1 MSSFSEDDIRR
12 AAEVR
17 EWLVKE
23 VTIKKEELDKLRNTL
38 LIVDSLLKKT
48 SFISALNLESPT
60 SNLKN
65 KSTQQYQPLHEEE
78 EDTTQQKPK
87 INSVMKSPSD
97 EYRNDGTQGVEIRPL
112 KRAKDNLLIS
122 NAEYTPTYVRIALLD
137 DINLN
142 INSSIFNIFFLNFI
156 FYEIKA
162 LVDDI
167 NMNINTTPF
176 KTFFLNRIIDGMK
189 MKDREKV
196 QKGELIESEI
206 IDYKVDNEE
215 NGKINSVMISNYGE
229 RERLNEI
236 FNTATWVFT
245 RMLEKGN

>member
-23 VTIKKEELDKLRNTL
+23 VTNKKEELDKLRDTL

-48 SFISALNLESPT
+48 SFISALNLESPA

-78 EDTTQQKPK
+78 EEEDTTQQKPK
-87 INSVMKSPSD
+87 INSVTKSPSD
-97 EYRNDGTQGVEIRPL
+97 EYRKDDTQGVEIRPL

-122 NAEYTPTYVRIALLD
+122 NAEYTPTYVRIALVD

-142 INSSIFNIFFLNFI
+142 IN
-156 FYEIKA
+156 
-162 LVDDI
+162 
-167 NMNINTTPF
+167 TPPF
-176 KTFFLNRIIDGMK
+176 KTFFLNRILDGMK

-206 IDYKVDNEE
+206 IDYKVDNDE

>member
-23 VTIKKEELDKLRNTL
+23 VTNKKEELDKLRNTL

-48 SFISALNLESPT
+48 SFISALNLESPS

-65 KSTQQYQPLHEEE
+65 KSTQQYQPLQEEE

-97 EYRNDGTQGVEIRPL
+97 EYRNDDTHGVEIRPL
-112 KRAKDNLLIS
+112 KRAKDNLLFS
-122 NAEYTPTYVRIALLD
+122 NAEYTPTYVRITLVD

-142 INSSIFNIFFLNFI
+142 IN
-156 FYEIKA
+156 
-162 LVDDI
+162 
-167 NMNINTTPF
+167 TPPF
-176 KTFFLNRIIDGMK
+176 KTFFLNRILDGMK

>member
-23 VTIKKEELDKLRNTL
+23 VTNKKEELDKLRNTL

-48 SFISALNLESPT
+48 SFISALNLESPS

-65 KSTQQYQPLHEEE
+65 KSTQQYQPLQEEE

-97 EYRNDGTQGVEIRPL
+97 EYRNDDTRGVEIRAL
-112 KRAKDNLLIS
+112 KRAKDNLLFS
-122 NAEYTPTYVRIALLD
+122 NAEYTPTYVRITLVD

-142 INSSIFNIFFLNFI
+142 IN
-156 FYEIKA
+156 
-162 LVDDI
+162 
-167 NMNINTTPF
+167 TPPF
-176 KTFFLNRIIDGMK
+176 KTFFLNRILDGMK

-215 NGKINSVMISNYGE
+215 NGKLNSVMISNYGE

>member
-23 VTIKKEELDKLRNTL
+23 VTNKKEELDKLRNTL

-48 SFISALNLESPT
+48 SFISALNLESPA

-78 EDTTQQKPK
+78 DNTQQKPK
-87 INSVMKSPSD
+87 INSIMKSPSD
-97 EYRNDGTQGVEIRPL
+97 EYRNDDTQGVEIRPL

-122 NAEYTPTYVRIALLD
+122 NAEYTPTYVRIALVD

-142 INSSIFNIFFLNFI
+142 IN
-156 FYEIKA
+156 
-162 LVDDI
+162 
-167 NMNINTTPF
+167 TPPF
-176 KTFFLNRIIDGMK
+176 KTFFLNRILDGMK

>member
-23 VTIKKEELDKLRNTL
+23 VTNKKEELDKLRNTL

-48 SFISALNLESPT
+48 SFISALNLESPA
-60 SNLKN
+60 SNLRN

-78 EDTTQQKPK
+78 KEDTTQQKPK
-87 INSVMKSPSD
+87 ISSATKSPSD
-97 EYRNDGTQGVEIRPL
+97 EYRKDDTQGVEIRPL

-122 NAEYTPTYVRIALLD
+122 NAEYTPTYVRIALVD

-142 INSSIFNIFFLNFI
+142 IN
-156 FYEIKA
+156 
-162 LVDDI
+162 
-167 NMNINTTPF
+167 TPPF
-176 KTFFLNRIIDGMK
+176 KTFFLNRILDGMK

-206 IDYKVDNEE
+206 IDYKVDNDE

>member
-1 MSSFSEDDIRR
+1 MSNFSEDDIRR

-23 VTIKKEELDKLRNTL
+23 VTNKKEELDKLRNTL

-48 SFISALNLESPT
+48 SFISALNLESPA

-65 KSTQQYQPLHEEE
+65 KSTQQYQPVHEEEE

-87 INSVMKSPSD
+87 INSVTRSPSD
-97 EYRNDGTQGVEIRPL
+97 EYRKDDTQGVEIRPL

-122 NAEYTPTYVRIALLD
+122 NAEYTPTYVRIALVD

-142 INSSIFNIFFLNFI
+142 IN
-156 FYEIKA
+156 
-162 LVDDI
+162 
-167 NMNINTTPF
+167 TPPF
-176 KTFFLNRIIDGMK
+176 KTFFLNRILDGMK

-196 QKGELIESEI
+196 QKGELLESEI
-206 IDYKVDNEE
+206 IDYKVDNDE

-229 RERLNEI
+229 SERLNEI

>member
-23 VTIKKEELDKLRNTL
+23 VTNKKEELDKLRNTL

-48 SFISALNLESPT
+48 SFISALNLESPA

-65 KSTQQYQPLHEEE
+65 KSTQQYQPVHEEE

-87 INSVMKSPSD
+87 INSVARSPSD
-97 EYRNDGTQGVEIRPL
+97 EYRKDDTQGVETRPL

-122 NAEYTPTYVRIALLD
+122 NAEYTPTYVRIALVD

-142 INSSIFNIFFLNFI
+142 IN
-156 FYEIKA
+156 
-162 LVDDI
+162 
-167 NMNINTTPF
+167 TPPF
-176 KTFFLNRIIDGMK
+176 KTFFLNRILDGMK

-206 IDYKVDNEE
+206 IDYKVDNDE

-229 RERLNEI
+229 SERLNEI

>member
-23 VTIKKEELDKLRNTL
+23 VTNKKEELDKLRDTL

-48 SFISALNLESPT
+48 SFISALNLESPA

-78 EDTTQQKPK
+78 EEDTTQQKPK
-87 INSVMKSPSD
+87 INSVTKSPSD
-97 EYRNDGTQGVEIRPL
+97 EYRKDDTQGVEIRPL

-122 NAEYTPTYVRIALLD
+122 NAEYTPTYVRIALVD

-142 INSSIFNIFFLNFI
+142 IN
-156 FYEIKA
+156 
-162 LVDDI
+162 
-167 NMNINTTPF
+167 TPPF
-176 KTFFLNRIIDGMK
+176 KTFFLNRILDGMK
-189 MKDREKV
+189 LKDREKV

-206 IDYKVDNEE
+206 IDYKVDNDE

>member
-1 MSSFSEDDIRR
+1 MSNFSEDDIRR

-23 VTIKKEELDKLRNTL
+23 VTNKKEELDKLRNTL

-48 SFISALNLESPT
+48 SFISALNLESPA

-65 KSTQQYQPLHEEE
+65 KSTQQYQPVHEEEEEE

-87 INSVMKSPSD
+87 INSVTRSPSD
-97 EYRNDGTQGVEIRPL
+97 EYRKDDTQGVEIRPL

-122 NAEYTPTYVRIALLD
+122 NAEYTPTYVRIALVD

-142 INSSIFNIFFLNFI
+142 IN
-156 FYEIKA
+156 
-162 LVDDI
+162 
-167 NMNINTTPF
+167 TPPF
-176 KTFFLNRIIDGMK
+176 KTFFLNRILDGMK

-206 IDYKVDNEE
+206 IDYKVDNDE
-215 NGKINSVMISNYGE
+215 NGKINSVMISNYRE
-229 RERLNEI
+229 SERLNEI

>member
-23 VTIKKEELDKLRNTL
+23 VTNKKEELDKLRNTL

-48 SFISALNLESPT
+48 SFISALNLESPA
-60 SNLKN
+60 SNLRN

-78 EDTTQQKPK
+78 EEDTTQQKPK
-87 INSVMKSPSD
+87 TNSATKSPSD
-97 EYRNDGTQGVEIRPL
+97 EYRKDDTQGVEIRPL

-122 NAEYTPTYVRIALLD
+122 NAEYTPAYVRIALVD

-142 INSSIFNIFFLNFI
+142 IN
-156 FYEIKA
+156 
-162 LVDDI
+162 
-167 NMNINTTPF
+167 TPPF
-176 KTFFLNRIIDGMK
+176 KTFFLNRILDGMK

-206 IDYKVDNEE
+206 IDYKVDNDE

>member
-23 VTIKKEELDKLRNTL
+23 VTNKKEELDKLRNTL

-48 SFISALNLESPT
+48 SFISALNLESPA
-60 SNLKN
+60 SNLNN
-65 KSTQQYQPLHEEE
+65 KSTQQYQPLQEEEE
-78 EDTTQQKPK
+78 EDTIQQKPK
-87 INSVMKSPSD
+87 INSVIKSPSD
-97 EYRNDGTQGVEIRPL
+97 EYRKDDRQDVEIRAL

-122 NAEYTPTYVRIALLD
+122 NAEYTPTYVRIALVD

-142 INSSIFNIFFLNFI
+142 IN
-156 FYEIKA
+156 
-162 LVDDI
+162 
-167 NMNINTTPF
+167 TPPF
-176 KTFFLNRIIDGMK
+176 KTFFLNRILDGMK

-206 IDYKVDNEE
+206 IDYKVDCEE
-215 NGKINSVMISNYGE
+215 NGKIKSVMISNYGE

>member
-23 VTIKKEELDKLRNTL
+23 VTNKKEELDKLRNTL

-48 SFISALNLESPT
+48 SFISALNLESPA
-60 SNLKN
+60 SNLRN

-78 EDTTQQKPK
+78 EEDTTQQKPK
-87 INSVMKSPSD
+87 INTVTKSPSD
-97 EYRNDGTQGVEIRPL
+97 EYRKDDTQGVEIRPL

-122 NAEYTPTYVRIALLD
+122 NAEYTPTYVRIALVD

-142 INSSIFNIFFLNFI
+142 IN
-156 FYEIKA
+156 
-162 LVDDI
+162 
-167 NMNINTTPF
+167 TPPF
-176 KTFFLNRIIDGMK
+176 KTFFLNRILDGMK

-206 IDYKVDNEE
+206 IDYKVDNDE
-215 NGKINSVMISNYGE
+215 NGKINSIMISNYGE

>member
-23 VTIKKEELDKLRNTL
+23 VTNKKEELDKLRNTL

-48 SFISALNLESPT
+48 SFISALNLESPA
-60 SNLKN
+60 SNLNN
-65 KSTQQYQPLHEEE
+65 KSTQQYQPLQEEEE
-78 EDTTQQKPK
+78 EDTIQQKPK
-87 INSVMKSPSD
+87 INSVIKSPSD
-97 EYRNDGTQGVEIRPL
+97 EYRKDDSQDVEIRAL

-122 NAEYTPTYVRIALLD
+122 NAEYTPTYVRITLVD

-142 INSSIFNIFFLNFI
+142 IN
-156 FYEIKA
+156 
-162 LVDDI
+162 
-167 NMNINTTPF
+167 TPPF
-176 KTFFLNRIIDGMK
+176 KTFFLNRILDGMK

-206 IDYKVDNEE
+206 IDYKVDSEE
-215 NGKINSVMISNYGE
+215 NGKIKSVMISNYGE

>member
-23 VTIKKEELDKLRNTL
+23 VTNKKEELDKLRNTL

-48 SFISALNLESPT
+48 SFISALNLESPA

-65 KSTQQYQPLHEEE
+65 KSTQQYQPVREEEE
-78 EDTTQQKPK
+78 EDITQHKPK
-87 INSVMKSPSD
+87 INSVTKSPSD
-97 EYRNDGTQGVEIRPL
+97 EYREDDTQGVEIRPL
-112 KRAKDNLLIS
+112 KRGKDNLLIS
-122 NAEYTPTYVRIALLD
+122 NAEYTPTYVRIALVD

-142 INSSIFNIFFLNFI
+142 IN
-156 FYEIKA
+156 
-162 LVDDI
+162 
-167 NMNINTTPF
+167 TPPF
-176 KTFFLNRIIDGMK
+176 KTFFLNRILDGMK

-196 QKGELIESEI
+196 QKGELIETEI
-206 IDYKVDNEE
+206 IDYKVDNDE

>member
-23 VTIKKEELDKLRNTL
+23 VTNKKEELDKLRNTL

-48 SFISALNLESPT
+48 SFISALNLESPA

-65 KSTQQYQPLHEEE
+65 KSTQQYQPVHEEEEE

-87 INSVMKSPSD
+87 INSVTRSPSD
-97 EYRNDGTQGVEIRPL
+97 EYRKDDTQGVEIRPL

-122 NAEYTPTYVRIALLD
+122 NAEYTPTYVRIALVD

-142 INSSIFNIFFLNFI
+142 IN
-156 FYEIKA
+156 
-162 LVDDI
+162 
-167 NMNINTTPF
+167 TPPF
-176 KTFFLNRIIDGMK
+176 KTFFLNRILDGMK

-206 IDYKVDNEE
+206 IDYKVDNDE